1 MQFGGGGGGGGGWR
15 GGGAGVGH
23 TLLQERQRPQQSSWG
38 ILKRAAGIFRPYAK
52 SVAAL
57 VLTVTASALIGL
69 APPILTARLVVIF
82 TDTSKRNLHDLNVN
96 AGLIFGAVVAGA
108 MLSVLQ
114 SYLNNR
120 VGQGVMYDLRNRIY
134 RHLQRMSLRFFT
146 STRSGEILS
155 RINND
160 VGGVQDAVTSSFTT
174 VLSNAII
181 VITTLVYMAYLD
193 WRLTLISLAALPLFI
208 IPTQVVGGLQR
219 RLLMRTQI
227 RLADMNAQMQETL
240 SVNGA
245 LLTKIFGRQSY
256 EYERFEETNRDVR
269 ELTFNRLMTGRW
281 FFMFLGLFGSIAPVI
296 VYWYGGR
303 EVIGGSLGAQDVIAF
318 ALLVTRLF
326 APVTQLLTVWTTV
339 QSSLALFERVFEYG
353 DLKVEIDDI
362 PNAQPLRDVAG
373 RVTYD
378 DVSFSYGKAVPALTH
393 VSFEIAPGQSA
404 ALVGPSGAG
413 KTTITYLLPR
423 LYDAQSGRVLIDG
436 HDIREVT
443 LDSLAS
449 AIGVVTQEPY
459 LFHATIADNIR
470 YAKPDASDEQVREAA
485 RAAYIDEFVSEL
497 PYGYD
502 TIVGERGYRL
512 SGGEKQRVAIARAV
526 LKDPPI
532 LILDEATSSLDSH
545 SERIIQRALEEL
557 SRGRTTLIIAHR
569 LSTVLNANV
578 IFVVEHG
585 RIVDRGTHAELLAR
599 GGLYASLYRQQ
610 CAPGHPMLEIQSIS
624 DIAPEEP
631 EFAPLSVPDEM
642 PSGLDPA
649 LGAFV
654 ESAVNPDQPGV

>member
-23 TLLQERQRPQQSSWG
+23 TLLAERQRPRQSSWA
-38 ILKRAAGIFRPYAK
+38 ILKRAAGIFRPYGW
-52 SVAAL
+52 SIGAL
-57 VLTVTASALIGL
+57 VVTVTAAALIGL
-69 APPILTARLVVIF
+69 VPPILTARLIVIF
-82 TDTSKRNLHDLNVN
+82 SDAARRSIHALDVN
-96 AGLIFGAVVAGA
+96 AGLIFLAVLAA
-108 MLSVLQ
+108 ALLSVLQ

-120 VGQGVMYDLRNRIY
+120 VGQGVMYDMRNRIY

-174 VLSNAII
+174 VLSNVII

-208 IPTQVVGGLQR
+208 IPTQIVGGLQR

-245 LLTKIFGRQSY
+245 LLTKIFGRQTY
-256 EYERFEETNRDVR
+256 EYARFEETNRDVR

-281 FFMFLGLFGSIAPVI
+281 FFMFLGLFGSIGPVI

-303 EVIGGSLGAQDVIAF
+303 EVIGGSLNAQDVIAF

-326 APVTQLLTVWTTV
+326 APITQLLTVWTTV

-353 DLKVEIDDI
+353 DLKVEIDDV
-362 PNAQPLRDVAG
+362 PGAQPLRDVAG

-378 DVSFSYGKAVPALTH
+378 HVSFSYGKAVPALTD
-393 VSFEIAPGQSA
+393 VSFEIAPGKSA

-423 LYDAQSGRVLIDG
+423 LYDAQEGRVLIDG
-436 HDIREVT
+436 QDISEVT
-443 LDSLAS
+443 LESLAS

-470 YAKPDASDEQVREAA
+470 YAKPDATDDEVREAA

-497 PYGYD
+497 SYGYD

-569 LSTVLNANV
+569 LSTVLNADV
-578 IFVVEHG
+578 IFVVDHG
-585 RIVDRGTHAELLAR
+585 EIVDRGTHAELLAR
-599 GGLYASLYRQQ
+599 DGLYASLYRQQ
-610 CAPGHPMLEIQSIS
+610 FAAAPPPPPVEDISEITPAAS
-624 DIAPEEP
+624 A
-631 EFAPLSVPDEM
+631 FGALPLPSEVPI
-642 PSGLDPA
+642 GLDPA

-654 ESAVNPDQPGV
+654 ESAINPEQPGV